1 MNYQKAELKARLL
14 STLNI
19 KLALWQDGSLWRW
32 QWSNGACGSTDADS
46 KAVALVF
53 ALESV

>member
-14 STLNI
+14 SSLNI

-32 QWSNGACGSTDADS
+32 QWSNGAYGSTDADS

>member
-32 QWSNGACGSTDADS
+32 QWSNGACGSTNADS